1 MISIADKTFTNSD
14 YNSYFENYPYKLS
27 DFQKHAIQT
36 IVDGNHVL
44 VTAHTGSGK
53 TLPAEFAINHF
64 TSKGKKVIYTSP
76 IKALS
81 NQKYY
86 DFTHK
91 YPDITFGLLTGDIK
105 TNPNADVLIMT
116 TEILLNKLFRMN
128 DITTATNATTTANA
142 TTRLTFDMDIEKDL
156 AAVVFDECHYINDA
170 HRGHVWEQCIMML
183 PKQVQMILLSAT
195 IDDPS
200 RFAKLVVGTGDKSLT
215 ICSTNHRVVPLTH
228 YMFVTSNEGLHKK
241 INDKSVS
248 AGLRRSMNTCLT
260 IQDADGAFNVKTYGE
275 VSNMLKLMEKHRV
288 YPSNQFVLNSLIEH
302 LKGSDSSSTSSML
315 PAIIFVFSRRL
326 VEQYAEEITVPLFDD
341 RDPTIIDIP
350 YHKIRHECMSV
361 IRRLPNWQE
370 YAALPEYISLV
381 NLLEKGIGI
390 HHSGM
395 LPVLREIVELMI
407 SKKYIRVLFATESF
421 AIGLDCPIKTA
432 VFVNLKKFDSNC
444 SGNADRYLM
453 AHEYTQ
459 MAGRAGRRGIDT
471 IGNVVHCVNMFPAS
485 SFPIQSTYKE
495 ILSGIPQR
503 LISKFKIDYKMVLN
517 ILALQ
522 LDNPLHNCESKKF
535 CDFIKGS
542 MMSMELDKMES
553 GILTEI
559 ADLETKISLFEFK
572 PAIEDVK
579 EYWKL
584 QKLREMASNKKLKE
598 IERDS
603 KKMVDKYPGIVA
615 DYTAFCKLKDLESA
629 LSDKRN
635 SIESLNSFI
644 ENSIEQIMGVLLKKG
659 IVESMQ
665 LTKKGEICT
674 SIAEVNPILMCELLE
689 YFNDFEGVDPPTLAA
704 FLSVFADVRCRNAD
718 SHVENEMFINMF
730 KQFMS
735 VCDSIV
741 ECEDA
746 NGIRETLNTNDF
758 SFAIADEV
766 FEWCQ
771 CADENDCHVVLQ
783 GLRDE
788 KGVSIGDFTK
798 AMLKISTVVRELI
811 SVCEKTGKVKLMSCL
826 SQIDPLILKHVTT
839 NQSLYL

>member
-1 MISIADKTFTNSD
+1 
-14 YNSYFENYPYKLS
+14 
-27 DFQKHAIQT
+27 
-36 IVDGNHVL
+36 
-44 VTAHTGSGK
+44 
-53 TLPAEFAINHF
+53 
-64 TSKGKKVIYTSP
+64 
-76 IKALS
+76 
-81 NQKYY
+81 
-86 DFTHK
+86 
-91 YPDITFGLLTGDIK
+91 
-105 TNPNADVLIMT
+105 
-116 TEILLNKLFRMN
+116 
-128 DITTATNATTTANA
+128 
-142 TTRLTFDMDIEKDL
+142 
-156 AAVVFDECHYINDA
+156 
-170 HRGHVWEQCIMML
+170 
-183 PKQVQMILLSAT
+183 
-195 IDDPS
+195 
-200 RFAKLVVGTGDKSLT
+200 
-215 ICSTNHRVVPLTH
+215 
-228 YMFVTSNEGLHKK
+228 
-241 INDKSVS
+241 
-248 AGLRRSMNTCLT
+248 
-260 IQDADGAFNVKTYGE
+260 
-275 VSNMLKLMEKHRV
+275 
-288 YPSNQFVLNSLIEH
+288 
-302 LKGSDSSSTSSML
+302 ML
-315 PAIIFVFSRRL
+315 PAIVFVFSRRL

-432 VFVNLKKFDSNC
+432 VFVNLKKFDSSC
-444 SGNADRYLM
+444 SGNSDRYLM

-553 GILTEI
+553 GIITEI

-572 PAIEDVK
+572 SSIEDVK

-615 DYTAFCKLKDLESA
+615 DYTAFCKLKDMESA

-644 ENSIEQIMGVLLKKG
+644 ENSVSNIMGVLLKKG
-659 IVESMQ
+659 VVEIAECMQ

-689 YFNDFEGVDPPTLAA
+689 HFNDFEGVDPPTLAA
-704 FLSVFADVRCRNAD
+704 FLSAFADVRCRNAE
-718 SHVENEMFINMF
+718 SHVEPEMLINMF

-735 VCDSIV
+735 VCNSIV

-746 NGIRETLNTNDF
+746 NDIRETLNTNDF

-811 SVCEKTGKVKLMSCL
+811 SVCEKTGKVELMSRL

>member
-1 MISIADKTFTNSD
+1 MISIADKTFSNHD
-14 YNSYFENYPYKLS
+14 YNHYFENYPYTLS

-64 TSKGKKVIYTSP
+64 VKQGKKVIYTSP

-86 DFTHK
+86 DFSRK
-91 YPDITFGLLTGDIK
+91 FPDITFGLLTGDIK

-116 TEILLNKLFRMN
+116 TEILLNKLFQSS
-128 DITTATNATTTANA
+128 TS
-142 TTRLTFDMDIEKDL
+142 TTRLSFDMDINREL

-200 RFAKLVVGTGDKSLT
+200 RFAKLVVGTGDKSIT

-228 YMFVTSNEGLHKK
+228 YVFVTSTEGLHKK

-248 AGLRRSMNTCLT
+248 TTLKKTMNTCLT
-260 IQDADGAFNVKTYGE
+260 IQDSNGIFNSDTHSE
-275 VSNMLKLMEKHRV
+275 VSNTLRLMEKHRI
-288 YPSNQFVLNSLIEH
+288 YPSNKFVLNSLIEH
-302 LKGSDSSSTSSML
+302 LSEGML
-315 PAIIFVFSRRL
+315 PAIVFVFSRRL
-326 VEQYAEEITVPLFDD
+326 VEQYAEEITVPLFND
-341 RDPTIIDIP
+341 RDGSLIDIP
-350 YHKIRHECMSV
+350 YHKIRHECLTI
-361 IRRLPNWQE
+361 IRKLPNWQE

-432 VFVNLKKFDSNC
+432 VFVNLKKYDGS
-444 SGNADRYLM
+444 SPESRYLM

-471 IGNVVHCVNMFPAS
+471 IGNVVHCVNMFEH
-485 SFPIQSTYKE
+485 FPEQRTYRE

-517 ILALQ
+517 IVGTIQTESCL
-522 LDNPLHNCESKKF
+522 LDTASE
-535 CDFIKGS
+535 FIKKS
-542 MMSMELDKMES
+542 MMSMELNKMES

-559 ADLETKISLFEFK
+559 SIIENEISLFTLPEH
-572 PAIEDVK
+572 IEKIK
-579 EYWKL
+579 EYSKM
-584 QKLREMASNKKLKE
+584 QKLRSMSSNKKLKE

-603 KKMVDKYPGIVA
+603 QKLISEYPSLIEDVA
-615 DYTAFCKLKDLESA
+615 SYNKFQELQNS
-629 LSDKRN
+629 LSDKRK
-635 SIESLNSFI
+635 SLDSLSSFI
-644 ENSIEQIMGVLLKKG
+644 ETSVSRILDVFIQKDIIDESCVLTEKG
-659 IVESMQ
+659 I
-665 LTKKGEICT
+665 ICN
-674 SIAEVNPILMCELLE
+674 SIAEVNPLLMCEILE
-689 YFNDFEGVDPPTLAA
+689 QYDYFENADPPTIAA
-704 FLSVFADVRCRNAD
+704 FLSVFADVRCND
-718 SHVENEMFINMF
+718 VVIENETLEKMA
-730 KQFMS
+730 KQFYS
-735 VCDSIV
+735 VCENIIDCEYSGGIV
-741 ECEDA
+741 D
-746 NGIRETLNTNDF
+746 ILNIDDYVF
-758 SFAIADEV
+758 SIADDV
-766 FEWCQ
+766 ILWCR
-771 CADENDCHVVLQ
+771 CSDADDCRFVLQ
-783 GLRDE
+783 ELMNS
-788 KGVSIGDFTK
+788 KGISIGDFTK
-798 AMLKISTVVRELI
+798 ALLKISTVVRELI
-811 SVCEKTGKVKLMSCL
+811 SVCDKIGKIELMNRL
-826 SQIDPLILKHVTT
+826 SQIDILILKHITT